1 MELLLDTNILL
12 FMAYEPEKLKTD
24 VVDLL
29 EDTSKTLCFSAAS
42 IWEVVIKSNLN
53 KPDFSVDPEQF
64 RDGLFDAGLIEIPI
78 KSDHTLVV
86 TDLPEKLHLHKDPFD
101 RLIVAQAKHSKIP
114 LITSDSKL
122 IDFVSDY
129 ITVIPNR

>member
-1 MELLLDTNILL
+1 MDLLLDTNILL
-12 FMAYEPEKLKTD
+12 FMAYEPEKLQTS

-29 EDTSKTLCFSAAS
+29 EDIDKTLCFSAAS

-53 KPDFSVDPEQF
+53 KPDFSIDPKQF
-64 RDGLFDAGLIEIPI
+64 RDGLFEAGLIEIPI
-78 KSDHTLVV
+78 KSEHTLVV
-86 TDLPEKLHLHKDPFD
+86 CDLPEKLHKDPFD
-101 RLIVAQAKHSKIP
+101 RLIVAQAKHNKIP

-122 IDFVSDY
+122 IDFVRDY

>member
-1 MELLLDTNILL
+1 
-12 FMAYEPEKLKTD
+12 MAYEPEKLKSN

-29 EDTSKTLCFSAAS
+29 EDTGKTLCFSSAS

-53 KPDFSVDPEQF
+53 NPDFSIDPKQF
-64 RDGLFDAGLIEIPI
+64 RDGLFEAGLIEIPI
-78 KSDHTLVV
+78 KSEHTLVV
-86 TDLPEKLHLHKDPFD
+86 CDLPEKPHKDPFD
-101 RLIVAQAKHSKIP
+101 RLIVAQAKHNKIP
-114 LITSDSKL
+114 LVTSDSKL

>member
-24 VVDLL
+24 VVELL
-29 EDTSKTLCFSAAS
+29 ENTDNTLCFSAAS

-53 KPDFSVDPEQF
+53 KPDFTVDPKQF
-64 RDGLFDAGLIEIPI
+64 RDGLFGAGLIEIPI
-78 KSDHTLVV
+78 KSEHTLVV
-86 TDLPEKLHLHKDPFD
+86 CDLPENLHKDPFD
-101 RLIVAQAKHSKIP
+101 RLIVAQAKRNHLP
-114 LITSDSKL
+114 LVTSDSKL

>member
-24 VVDLL
+24 IVDLL

-53 KPDFSVDPEQF
+53 KPNFSVDPEQF
-64 RDGLFDAGLIEIPI
+64 RDGLFEAGLIEIPI
-78 KSDHTLVV
+78 KSEHMLVV
-86 TDLPEKLHLHKDPFD
+86 CDLPEKLHKDPFD
-101 RLIVAQAKHSKIP
+101 RLIIAQAKYNKIP

>member
-1 MELLLDTNILL
+1 MEFLLDTNILL
-12 FMAYEPEKLKTD
+12 FMAYEPEKLKADLT
-24 VVDLL
+24 DLL

-53 KPDFSVDPEQF
+53 KPDFSIDSEQF

-86 TDLPEKLHLHKDPFD
+86 CDLPEQLHKDPFD
-101 RLIVAQAKHSKIP
+101 RLIVAQAKHNKIP
-114 LITSDSKL
+114 LITNDDKL

>member
-1 MELLLDTNILL
+1 MKFLLDTNILL
-12 FMAYEPEKLKTD
+12 FMAYEPEKLKAD
-24 VVDLL
+24 IADLL

-53 KPDFSVDPEQF
+53 KPDFSIDPGQF

-86 TDLPEKLHLHKDPFD
+86 CDLPEQLNKDPFD
-101 RLIVAQAKHSKIP
+101 RLIVAQAKHNKIP

-129 ITVIPNR
+129 ITVIPNK

>member
-1 MELLLDTNILL
+1 MEFLLDTNILL
-12 FMAYEPEKLKTD
+12 FMAYEPEKLKAD
-24 VVDLL
+24 IADLL

-42 IWEVVIKSNLN
+42 IWEVVIKS
-53 KPDFSVDPEQF
+53 
-64 RDGLFDAGLIEIPI
+64 
-78 KSDHTLVV
+78 DHTLVV
-86 TDLPEKLHLHKDPFD
+86 CDLPEQLNKDPFD
-101 RLIVAQAKHSKIP
+101 RLIVAQAKHNKIP